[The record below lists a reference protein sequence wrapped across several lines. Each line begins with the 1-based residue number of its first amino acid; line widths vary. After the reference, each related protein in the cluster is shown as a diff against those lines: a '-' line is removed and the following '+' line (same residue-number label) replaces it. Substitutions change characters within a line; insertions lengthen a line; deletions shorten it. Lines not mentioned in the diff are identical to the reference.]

1 MSLLSLLS
9 LLSLTSEFPEVFE
22 VSEVFHVNQVFE
34 IFEIFVS
41 EAMMIPFWL
50 FMFLRSLRSLGYF
63 RSCGFTQKWISTRL
77 LEI

>member
-1 MSLLSLLS
+1 MSLLS

-22 VSEVFHVNQVFE
+22 VSEVFHVNQV
-34 IFEIFVS
+34 FEIFVS